1 MRLRRLAASVSTFV
15 ALASA
20 ASTAAAGDVQAC
32 LAASEKGQKAR
43 AAGKLREAREQFLV
57 CGTES
62 CPTIVRRDCAQWTSE
77 LTNALPTVVFGAK
90 DKAGR
95 DLFDVRVF
103 VDGERLIDKLDGKAV
118 FIDPGPHTF
127 RFETAGAAP
136 VTEKALIKEGEKTRV
151 LAATFELGE
160 SDSAPAPPSDKGSDA
175 ITTEG
180 GGRGVL
186 PWVVVGIGAAGVAT
200 GVVLVATAPSRPA
213 NCNVDTKT
221 CTRVPGES
229 DAQFRDEQ
237 DRAGKAD
244 SQPVLG
250 WAVAGIGAAF
260 VAGGLLW
267 HFLEP
272 TGASSTSAKA
282 SRPRVLPWTTAT
294 AGGVSIGGAF

>member
-1 MRLRRLAASVSTFV
+1 MRILRLAASVSTIV
-15 ALASA
+15 ALASVS
-20 ASTAAAGDVQAC
+20 STAAAGDVQAC

-43 AAGKLREAREQFLV
+43 AAGKLREAREQFLL

-77 LTNALPTVVFGAK
+77 LTSALPTVVFGAK
-90 DKAGR
+90 DEAGR

-151 LAATFELGE
+151 LAATFDLGA
-160 SDSAPAPPSDKGSDA
+160 SDSAPAASSRDKGSDT

-180 GGRGVL
+180 GGHGVL
-186 PWVVVGIGAAGVAT
+186 PWVVVGIGAAGIAT
-200 GVVLVATAPSRPA
+200 GIVLVATAPSRPA

-221 CTRVPGES
+221 CTRIAGES
-229 DAQFRDEQ
+229 DAQFEDEQ
-237 DRAGKAD
+237 ERAGKAD

-272 TGASSTSAKA
+272 AGDTPAKA

-294 AGGVSIGGAF
+294 AGGLSVGGSF